1 MPKFH
6 FKPSFSK
13 PLKCVTHFPTILKK
27 KTNKQTKKKKKNHSI
42 FVLIWSLNN
51 DNLL

>member
-27 KTNKQTKKKKKNHSI
+27 KKKKNPQH
-42 FVLIWSLNN
+42 FCADLELK
-51 DNLL
+51 